1 MYGDHI
7 SVHVIRLVDKLKCV
21 GLLLQIN
28 PLALKLD
35 IYSLAHHLGKM

>member
-1 MYGDHI
+1 MYCVHI

-28 PLALKLD
+28 AVVCCGVQTLPLYYMA
-35 IYSLAHHLGKM
+35 